1 MAKNKKAKKEIPSA
15 GKSLPPSVLTG
26 EEIQHLIANAIV
38 EADELREVALH
49 KQQDTELLEWRT
61 AIGYKEFSDKSKFI
75 RDTKTFLNR
84 LRCFVRLCFVSP
96 NAIKGDRASFALTK
110 LFLRLFFDLAKWIT
124 GMVSLLFVIY
134 GICSFF
140 ISEQPPAAYLSDFT
154 ILVLGITIFTL
165 SRMLRMASIEIEKIE
180 DRNYLFGLF
189 ASVTA
194 LVSTVIAVIA
204 FLKGG

>member
-1 MAKNKKAKKEIPSA
+1 MAKNKKPKKQNQST
-15 GKSLPPSVLTG
+15 GKHLPPSALTG
-26 EEIQHLIANAIV
+26 EEIQHLIAHAII
-38 EADELREVALH
+38 EADELREAALR

-61 AIGYKEFSDKSKFI
+61 ATGYKEFSDKSKFI
-75 RDTKTFLNR
+75 RGTKTFFNR

-110 LFLRLFFDLAKWIT
+110 LFLRLFFDFAKWIT

-134 GICSFF
+134 GVCSFF
-140 ISEQPPAAYLSDFT
+140 ISEQSLVAYLSDFT
-154 ILVLGITIFTL
+154 MLVLGITIFTL

-194 LVSTVIAVIA
+194 LVSIVIAVIA
-204 FLKGG
+204 LLKGG